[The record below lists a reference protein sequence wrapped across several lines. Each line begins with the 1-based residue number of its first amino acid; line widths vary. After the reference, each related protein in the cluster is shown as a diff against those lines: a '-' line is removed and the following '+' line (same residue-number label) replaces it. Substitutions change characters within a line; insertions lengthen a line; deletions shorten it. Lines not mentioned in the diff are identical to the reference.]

1 MPTSLLKRVRGHFD
15 RPYIERHIVR
25 HNIRSW
31 VASVRHLG
39 NKWLLATPVQRK
51 EQQ

>member
-1 MPTSLLKRVRGHFD
+1 MPITLLKRVREHFD

-31 VASVRHLG
+31 VASIRYLG
-39 NKWLLATPVQRK
+39 DKWLLANPINK
-51 EQQ
+51 GK